1 MPKNNRSAYF
11 CPNKNCQN
19 HTEPKSGFFIK
30 KGYFKTKHNSK
41 QVPCYQCK
49 ACGKK
54 FSSNTFSDT
63 KYQKKPELNKLIFTF
78 YNSNVSQNRLAK
90 DLRCN
95 RKTVVRKI
103 KFLAY
108 KARQIHEKKL
118 ENKEIKTYQ
127 VQFDEMETF
136 EHTRMKPISISIAV
150 ECYWDDKKKVYRTG
164 RIIDAIAAQMY
175 YKSRNAIKA
184 QEKYGV
190 RKDQSLRARIDVVE
204 SIKKTAINPNIKILT
219 DGKTSYGNLFAD
231 IMPKSR
237 LEIISRKQNSGS
249 EYDKMFALNHTCAR
263 LRHDMSRMARKS
275 WITTKNVDGL
285 QEHLDL
291 FIAYY
296 NDYQV
301 C

>member
-1 MPKNNRSAYF
+1 MPKNNRSSYF
-11 CPNKNCQN
+11 CPNKDCQN

-30 KGYFKTKHNSK
+30 KGYFKTKHDSK
-41 QVPCYQCK
+41 KIPCYQCK
-49 ACGKK
+49 SCGKK

-63 KYQKKPELNKLIFTF
+63 KYQKKPELNATIFTF
-78 YNSNVSQNRLAK
+78 YNSNVSQNRLAR
-90 DLRCN
+90 DLHCD

-103 KFLAY
+103 RFLAY

-136 EHTRMKPISISIAV
+136 EHTRMKPIYISIAV
-150 ECYWDDKKKVYRTG
+150 ECYWDDKKQVYRTG
-164 RIIDAIAAQMY
+164 KIIDAIAAPMH
-175 YKSRNAIKA
+175 YKGRLAGKA
-184 QEKYGV
+184 QEKYGD
-190 RKDQSLRARIDVVE
+190 REDLSEGARIDVVE
-204 SIKKTAINPNIKILT
+204 SIKKTAVTGKVKILT
-219 DGKTSYGNLFAD
+219 DGKTSYGNLFSK
-231 IMPKSR
+231 ILPESKHEVIER
-237 LEIISRKQNSGS
+237 EQNSGS

-275 WITTKNVDGL
+275 WVTTKNVDGL

-296 NDYQV
+296 NEYQV